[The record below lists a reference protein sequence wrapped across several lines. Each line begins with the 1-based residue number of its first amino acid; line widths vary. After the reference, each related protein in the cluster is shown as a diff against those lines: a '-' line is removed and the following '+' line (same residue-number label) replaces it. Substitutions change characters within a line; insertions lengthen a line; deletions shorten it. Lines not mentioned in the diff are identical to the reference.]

1 MKIGDK
7 IKLIRETEN
16 HFKQGYVAYKIGL
29 KLRSYQ
35 NIENNVSD
43 LAFSRLEKIAAVL
56 GVTSIY
62 IINYRKNNKQE
73 YNSESNIDKNI
84 EPNILIYE
92 NEINTIHKM
101 YAQMLALKDLII
113 QGKDDLIA
121 KMNTPVV

>member
-73 YNSESNIDKNI
+73 YNSESNIDKNN